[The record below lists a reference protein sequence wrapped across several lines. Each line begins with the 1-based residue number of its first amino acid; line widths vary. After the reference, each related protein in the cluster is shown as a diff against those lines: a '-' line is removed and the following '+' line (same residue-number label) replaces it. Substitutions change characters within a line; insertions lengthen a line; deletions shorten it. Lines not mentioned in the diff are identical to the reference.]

1 MPSEFARHWTLDP
14 SITFLN
20 HGSFGATPRPVL
32 AAQAAWRERME
43 REPVA
48 FFVRDL
54 EPAMDRAR
62 VALGQF
68 IRADPEDLA
77 FVPNATAGVN
87 TVARSLELEPGDEIL
102 ATDHGY
108 NAVGNI
114 LRAAADRAGA
124 SVNVVALPFPGSTA
138 EDATDLILSAV
149 TPRTRLAVI
158 DHVTSTSGLV
168 LPVEEIVGTLS
179 ERGVDTLVDGAHAP
193 GMLDLDVTSIGAA
206 YYAGNGHKWLCS
218 PKGAGFLHV
227 RNDLHPRVRPLAISH
242 GANSPRRDRS
252 RFRLEHDWTGT
263 ADPSAYLSIPAAIEF
278 GASLLDGGWP
288 ALRERNRQLALRARD
303 LICSTLAIEAPAPDG
318 MVGSMATV
326 ALPLGP
332 GNARADDGITDDALH
347 AALEAQGI
355 QVMVAPWPQRPDGGP
370 WRRVIR
376 VSAAAYV
383 AIEDIE
389 RLAGAIPGALAG
401 VAD

>member
-20 HGSFGATPRPVL
+20 HGSFGATPRVVL
-32 AAQAAWRERME
+32 AAQDAWRERME

-54 EPAMDRAR
+54 EPALDEARA
-62 VALGQF
+62 ALAAF
-68 IRADPEDLA
+68 IGADAEDLV

-102 ATDHGY
+102 VTDHGY

-124 SVNVVALPFPGSTA
+124 RVVVVQLPFPGSSA
-138 EDATDLILSAV
+138 EATIDLVVGAV
-149 TPRTRLAVI
+149 TQRTRLAVI
-158 DHVTSTSGLV
+158 DHVTSTTALI
-168 LPVEEIVGTLS
+168 LPVADIVRAMS

-193 GMLDLDVTSIGAA
+193 GTLDLDVTSIGAA
-206 YYAGNGHKWLCS
+206 YYAGNAHKWLCS
-218 PKGAGFLHV
+218 PKGAGFLQV
-227 RNDLHPRVRPLAISH
+227 RRDLHPRVRPLAISH
-242 GANSPRRDRS
+242 GANSPRTDRP

-263 ADPSAYLSIPAAIEF
+263 ADPSAYLSVPAAIEF

-288 ALRERNRQLALRARD
+288 ALRDRNREVALRGRD
-303 LICSTLAIEAPAPDG
+303 LLCSTLGIDAAAPDT
-318 MVGSMATV
+318 MLGSMATV
-326 ALPLGP
+326 ALPLEP
-332 GNARADDGITDDALH
+332 RPAPPDDGITDDALH
-347 AALEAQGI
+347 AALEGQGI
-355 QVMVAPWPQRPDGGP
+355 QVMVAPWPIRPDGGR

-376 VSAAAYV
+376 VSAPAYV
-383 AIEDIE
+383 AVEDIE
-389 RLAGAIPGALAG
+389 RLARALPAALAELP
-401 VAD
+401 D

>member
-179 ERGVDTLVDGAHAP
+179 ERGIDTLVDGAHAP
-193 GMLDLDVTSIGAA
+193 GMLDLDVTSVGAA

-326 ALPLGP
+326 ALPLEP

-355 QVMVAPWPQRPDGGP
+355 QVMVAPWPQRPEGGP